1 VTCIC
6 GNLVSLNE
14 LRVAFGLQRQEVVV
28 ELTPVE
34 NREEDASA
42 TGDTWTGGKKQVRAT
57 LALFTFGGSETWV
70 SLGRIVLSYVLTL
83 PIGWEREQEAHSV
96 GVRTFPLVA
105 IASCGYLLV
114 AFPGD
119 PAAQSRVLAG
129 LITGI
134 GFIGGGA
141 ILKEGG
147 TVRGTA
153 TAASIWSTGVVGA
166 AVAMGRYEIAVILS
180 LLNLVTLKVLWRL
193 KQKIDRAEARG
204 EKGSDL

>member
-1 VTCIC
+1 VKAI
-6 GNLVSLNE
+6 
-14 LRVAFGLQRQEVVV
+14 
-28 ELTPVE
+28 
-34 NREEDASA
+34 
-42 TGDTWTGGKKQVRAT
+42 
-57 LALFTFGGSETWV
+57 LALFTLGESQPWV
-70 SLGRIVLSYVLTL
+70 SLGRIVLSYLLTL
-83 PIGWEREQEAHSV
+83 PVGWQREREVHTV

-119 PAAQSRVLAG
+119 REAQSRVLAG

-147 TVRGTA
+147 TVTGTA

-166 AVAMGRYEIAVILS
+166 SVAMGRYEIAVILS

-193 KQKIDRAEARG
+193 KQRIDRVEAEAG
-204 EKGSDL
+204 KNT